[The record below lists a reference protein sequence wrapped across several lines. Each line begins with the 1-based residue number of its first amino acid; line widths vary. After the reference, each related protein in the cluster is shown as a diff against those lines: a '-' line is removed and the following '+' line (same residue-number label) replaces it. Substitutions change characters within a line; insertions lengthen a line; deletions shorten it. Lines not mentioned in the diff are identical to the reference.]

1 MAMNWLRY
9 ILAVTWKELQLLLK
23 DRGALALFFLLP
35 LIISGLVS
43 GPQIASWRSGDE
55 EAVTISLKAA
65 LLNDDAGPYGQQAAA
80 ALQEIDVLEIATAA
94 QMETVDQLVADRE
107 VDAGIIIPANFSQ
120 QIDAY
125 LPTTVQLIVDPGQA
139 QVAGIFTGI
148 LDSVLTEVNL
158 VGEIQYG
165 IRTILD
171 ESGLLAGA
179 DATVRR
185 GVEAQSLGV
194 IMTQL
199 NELRQNPA
207 IAVISEDMSGQTVT
221 SLLDMIIVS
230 MMPGVAVLFAFF
242 VTTSVVGSFYA
253 EKNQGSF
260 RRLLA
265 APIPPWTIVAGKMLA
280 YMVIVILQLTVM
292 IGVANIFFQ
301 MPVGRSPLALLLI
314 TLLLALVV
322 TALGMMLTAV
332 CRTEKQAESL
342 GLILSMVLGG
352 LGGCI
357 AGIPEMFVFR
367 STSFLG
373 TLARLTPQGNALEAY
388 LRVMA
393 EGGDVVMVLPQ
404 LGALLGFAA
413 VFFLIAAWRFR
424 FD

>member
-1 MAMNWLRY
+1 MNWFRY
-9 ILAVTWKELQLLLK
+9 TMAVAWKELQLLFK
-23 DRGALALFFLLP
+23 DRGAMALFFLLP

-43 GPQIASWRSGDE
+43 GPQIASWRSGGE
-55 EAVTISLKAA
+55 ESVTISLKVA
-65 LLNDDAGPYGQQAAA
+65 LLNADAGPYGQQVAA
-80 ALQEIDVLEIATAA
+80 ALQDINVLAVETAT
-94 QMETVDQLVADRE
+94 QMETVDELVTDRK
-107 VDAGIIIPANFSQ
+107 VDAGIIIPTNFSQ

-125 LPTTVQLIVDPGQA
+125 TPTTVQLIVDPGQA

-148 LDSVLTEVNL
+148 LDSVLTEINL
-158 VGEIQYG
+158 VGEIRYG

-171 ESGLLAGA
+171 ESGVLA
-179 DATVRR
+179 DADPAVRQ

-207 IAVISEDMSGQTVT
+207 ITVVSEDMSGQSVAN
-221 SLLDMIIVS
+221 LLDMVVVS
-230 MMPGVAVLFAFF
+230 MLPGVAVLFAFF
-242 VTTSVVGSFYA
+242 VTTAESGSFYT

-265 APIPPWTIVAGKMLA
+265 APIPRWTIVAGKMLA
-280 YMVIVILQLTVM
+280 FMVIVMLQLAII
-292 IGVANIFFQ
+292 IGVANLFFQ
-301 MPVGRSPLALLLI
+301 MPVGSSPLALILI

-342 GLILSMVLGG
+342 GIILTMVLGA
-352 LGGCI
+352 LGGCL

-373 TLARLTPQGNALEAY
+373 TLARLTPQAHALEAY
-388 LRVMA
+388 MRVMA
-393 EGGDVVMVLPQ
+393 EGGGVATVLPQ

>member
-1 MAMNWLRY
+1 MNWFRY
-9 ILAVTWKELQLLLK
+9 TLAVAWKELQVLIK
-23 DRGALALFFLLP
+23 DRGAMALFFLLP
-35 LIISGLVS
+35 LILSGLIS
-43 GPQIASWRSGDE
+43 GPQIASWRSGGE
-55 EAVTISLKAA
+55 ESVTISLKVA
-65 LLNDDAGPYGQQAAA
+65 LLNDDAGPYGQQVAA
-80 ALQEIDVLEIATAA
+80 ALQDIDVLQVETAD
-94 QMETVDQLVADRE
+94 QMEIVDQLVTDRE
-107 VDAGIIIPANFSQ
+107 VDAGIIIPADFSQ

-125 LPTTVQLIVDPGQA
+125 TPTTVQLIVDPGQT

-148 LDSVLTEVNL
+148 LDSVLTEINL
-158 VGEIQYG
+158 VGEIRYG

-171 ESGLLAGA
+171 ESGVLAGA
-179 DATVRR
+179 DPAVRQ

-207 IAVISEDMSGQTVT
+207 IAVISEDMSGQTAT
-221 SLLDMIIVS
+221 SLLDMIVVS
-230 MMPGVAVLFAFF
+230 MLPGVAVLFAFF
-242 VTTSVVGSFYA
+242 VTTSEVGSFYT

-292 IGVANIFFQ
+292 IGIANLFFQ
-301 MPVGRSPLALLLI
+301 MPVGSSPVALILI

-342 GLILSMVLGG
+342 GLILTMILGG

-388 LRVMA
+388 VRVMA
-393 EGGDVVMVLPQ
+393 EGGSVATVLPQ
-404 LGALLGFAA
+404 LGALFGFAA
-413 VFFLIAAWRFR
+413 LFFLIAAWRFR